1 MKAAIKVA
9 ISGKRKT
16 LMTGP
21 RKVKTDMLLGL
32 VQLQAP
38 DAEFECTA
46 ARQIAERVAGEALLT
61 QFLLA

>member
-21 RKVKTDMLLGL
+21 RKVKKDMLLGL
-32 VQLQAP
+32 VQIEVS
-38 DAEFECTA
+38 DAEVDFTTA
-46 ARQIAERVAGEALLT
+46 RK
-61 QFLLA
+61 